1 MIGTSMAEKILT
13 QERLKQVLN
22 YDPKTGLFKRYARL
36 GPKREIAGH
45 VDSGGHRQIMV
56 DGKLYMAHRLAWF
69 YVYGCFPDNHIDH
82 INRSPDDNR
91 ICNLRTA
98 TNSQNQ
104 QNTKIRKTNVS
115 GFKGIGY
122 DKRENKWRARI
133 TFKDKTICL
142 GRHKTIDLA
151 LEARKQAENK
161 YFTHHKG

>member
-1 MIGTSMAEKILT
+1 MIGASMAEKILT

-22 YDPKTGLFKRYARL
+22 YNPETGLFNRYARL
-36 GPKREIAGH
+36 GPKREFSGH

-56 DGKLYMAHRLAWF
+56 DRKLYMAHRLAWL
-69 YVYGCFPDNHIDH
+69 YVYGCFPNDHIDH
-82 INRSPDDNR
+82 INRNPDDNR
-91 ICNLRTA
+91 ICNLRIA
-98 TNSQNQ
+98 TSSQNQ

-122 DKRENKWRARI
+122 DKKENKWRARI
-133 TFKDKTICL
+133 TFEEKTICL

-151 LEARKQAENK
+151 IEARRQAENK